1 MVTKILEKIKNR
13 IPAFKKRMMEISFD
27 ITAQIYEYMKN
38 GNNMTQKELAK
49 KLNKKESEISK
60 WLTGGHNFT
69 IETIAKIE
77 EVLNQKI
84 LVVPMFAQED
94 LGIKYSSS
102 KTVTIIV
109 SPTKIADVEYS
120 DSLIKNRENLSLKYL
135 KPSYNNNTIH

>member
-1 MVTKILEKIKNR
+1 MSSKVLEKIQNR
-13 IPAFKKRMMEISFD
+13 IPSFKKRMMEISFD

-94 LGIKYSSS
+94 LGLKYSSS

-109 SPTKIADVEYS
+109 SPTKIADDEYS

>member
-1 MVTKILEKIKNR
+1 MPNKVLEKIKNR
-13 IPAFKKRMMEISFD
+13 IPSFKKRMMEISFD

>member
-1 MVTKILEKIKNR
+1 MSSKVLEKIQNR
-13 IPAFKKRMMEISFD
+13 IPSFKKRMMEISFD